1 MIEKQLKNSQGQ
13 EVSPKTSSDTV
24 YKGEEDL
31 TTVLNNLIAREN
43 YERGLNSLTY
53 QDGFRP
59 LCISTGSAT
68 DFLIN
73 GNTISLSN
81 VRIMGVSFT
90 SDGGL
95 VCVQIGILTY
105 CSNTNYMGKIVYRW
119 KHGGFGDYPNWHTL
133 N

>member
-13 EVSPKTSSDTV
+13 EVSPKISSDTV
-24 YKGEEDL
+24 YKGEENL
-31 TTVLNNLIAREN
+31 TTILNDLISRKD

-53 QDGFRP
+53 QEGLRP
-59 LCISTGSAT
+59 LYISTGSAT

-81 VRIMGVSFT
+81 VRIMGFSFA

-95 VCVQIGILTY
+95 VFVQIGILTY